1 MRLSRLL
8 PCLVLLALILVDL
21 RLPQAVAQTSSAP
34 APSEEVVDTD
44 QTVSVDA
51 GIADTQIARRLM
63 EILETTGWYD
73 DVTLRVEDG
82 IVFLDGTVT
91 TEPRRDW
98 LRDLAAKTD
107 GVVAIVNRLQLDQ
120 EVQLTL
126 DPIEAEMRAL
136 WDQAVAAA
144 PSILAAVLILPLA
157 LLLSRLVGR
166 LARWMLRGRVRSPFL
181 GDVLARLIALPVFL
195 IGVYVVL
202 QVAGLTQLALSLIG
216 GAGIVGIVIG
226 FAFRDIAENF
236 LASLLLSIR
245 QPFHRNDVVRVG
257 EHLGVVHSMNT
268 RSTVLVSPEGN
279 HIQIPNAQVFKT
291 TIENYTTSASR
302 RETFTVG
309 VGYDVPI
316 SEVQDIIL
324 EVLRGHEAVVQDPEP
339 MVLADSLGAATVNVM
354 VYFWFDG
361 ARVSP
366 IKLRSA
372 LIRRVKQA
380 LTEAGVSMPDEAREV
395 IFPQGIPIHQAD
407 GPPTAAP
414 APPRP
419 APAARETD
427 VSEAEGDLQTD
438 LVDLDAQMAAEVEG
452 SGEENLLRG

>member
-21 RLPQAVAQTSSAP
+21 RLPQAVAQTASAP

-51 GIADTQIARRLM
+51 GIADTQIARRLT

-91 TEPRRDW
+91 TEQRRDW

-166 LARWMLRGRVRSPFL
+166 DRKS
-181 GDVLARLIALPVFL
+181 
-195 IGVYVVL
+195 VV
-202 QVAGLTQLALSLIG
+202 
-216 GAGIVGIVIG
+216 
-226 FAFRDIAENF
+226 
-236 LASLLLSIR
+236 
-245 QPFHRNDVVRVG
+245 
-257 EHLGVVHSMNT
+257 
-268 RSTVLVSPEGN
+268 
-279 HIQIPNAQVFKT
+279 
-291 TIENYTTSASR
+291 
-302 RETFTVG
+302 
-309 VGYDVPI
+309 
-316 SEVQDIIL
+316 
-324 EVLRGHEAVVQDPEP
+324 
-339 MVLADSLGAATVNVM
+339 
-354 VYFWFDG
+354 
-361 ARVSP
+361 
-366 IKLRSA
+366 
-372 LIRRVKQA
+372 
-380 LTEAGVSMPDEAREV
+380 
-395 IFPQGIPIHQAD
+395 
-407 GPPTAAP
+407 
-414 APPRP
+414 
-419 APAARETD
+419 
-427 VSEAEGDLQTD
+427 
-438 LVDLDAQMAAEVEG
+438 
-452 SGEENLLRG
+452 